1 MTTPLRVLLVE
12 DSEDDAELV
21 LRELGQHGH
30 SPIFERV
37 ETAPSMRAALQKG
50 TWDIV
55 ISDWTMP
62 DFSARAALDVLK
74 ESGLDIPFI
83 IVSGTV
89 GEETAVEAM
98 RAGAH
103 DYVLKDKLARLTPA
117 VERELRDRNLRE
129 ATRVAEEN
137 ERESEGRYR
146 ILERKRNAELS
157 ATLKEREVLLQE
169 VQHRVKNNLQV
180 ISSLINMQMGRLGD
194 NASRDALAECRG
206 RVQAMALIH
215 DRLYQSNDSTA
226 VPFADYARRL
236 ATDVLHATR
245 ASPQDITLAI
255 AFENISLAVD
265 KAIPCGLLLNE
276 LITNAL
282 KHGFQEGQHGTIS
295 LELSRVGGGRIRL
308 VVKDDGV
315 GIPTGIDVRKS
326 ASLGMQLV
334 FTLAKQL
341 DGAIEVSTRDGT
353 MFALTFP
360 EGA

>member
-1 MTTPLRVLLVE
+1 MTAPLRVLLVE
-12 DSEDDAELV
+12 DSEDDARLL
-21 LRELGQHGH
+21 LRELRQRGY
-30 SPIFERV
+30 SPTFERV
-37 ETAPSMRAALQKG
+37 ETALSMQRALENE
-50 TWDIV
+50 TWDVV
-55 ISDWTMP
+55 ISDWAMP
-62 DFSARAALDVLK
+62 NFSAPAALDILK
-74 ESGLDIPFI
+74 KSGLDIPFI

-117 VERELRDRNLRE
+117 VERELRDRKLRE
-129 ATRVAEEN
+129 AKRLAEEN

-146 ILERKRNAELS
+146 VLERQRNAELS
-157 ATLKEREVLLQE
+157 ATLK
-169 VQHRVKNNLQV
+169 HRVKNNLQV

-194 NASRDALAECRG
+194 SASRDALAECRS

-236 ATDVLHATR
+236 ATDVLHATGV
-245 ASPQDITLAI
+245 SPEDITLTI
-255 AFENISLAVD
+255 AFENIALAVD
-265 KAIPCGLLLNE
+265 KAIPCGLMLNE

-282 KHGFQEGQHGTIS
+282 KHGFREGQHGTIW
-295 LELSRVGGGRIRL
+295 LELRRVGGGRIRL
-308 VVKDDGV
+308 AVKDDGV
-315 GIPTGIDVRKS
+315 GIPKGMDIRKTP
-326 ASLGMQLV
+326 SLGMQLV

-341 DGAIEVSTRDGT
+341 DGTLEVSTQDGT

-360 EGA
+360 EDP